1 MYSQP
6 FGGEEVKDDWVEGSE
21 ARENE
26 DTGGSKWNKSKP
38 PIFGLRSRGFI
49 EEYNIWNLS
58 RFGAIFLT
66 FHGCFYNRVNTN
78 RGGIP
83 HFPGLPRMFL

>member
-26 DTGGSKWNKSKP
+26 DIGGSKWNKSEP
-38 PIFGLRSRGFI
+38 P
-49 EEYNIWNLS
+49 NIWVAS
-58 RFGAIFLT
+58 
-66 FHGCFYNRVNTN
+66 
-78 RGGIP
+78 
-83 HFPGLPRMFL
+83 